1 MTLASEVEVV
11 GGLLKKY
18 YSNEKATK
26 QFYNDL
32 TLLNRVNQKRKGAI
46 GVGGTVTGGLHTGR
60 NPGTGSVAN
69 GAATPA
75 NGKQKYGQYTAYLKY
90 HYMAGSFTGPDMVN
104 SSRNPGAFADVFTAN
119 TTGAIDDGKAD
130 LNRQLF
136 SDGSGILA
144 LAAGDQS
151 STVTAI
157 YPYLWADADKYL
169 LTEGTRI
176 EVYALTDFSTSNVS
190 TASYV
195 LSTAGTTH
203 TNMYTTSGGIGT
215 STAGDIIGKYGSLQ
229 VADATTITQ
238 YECMGL
244 DGIISDANLVGGV
257 GYGYDLY
264 NSTAV
269 TNFTGPEGQAYD
281 YTGPGSATNANLL
294 QAINAS
300 SAYWRS
306 RVYGN
311 GGVPRAL
318 TFKLMDDMIGYLTV
332 SQGSKLSAIYTTWQC
347 QNKLIDLLRADRRYT
362 GEKVKIDGG
371 IECETYRGIPI
382 IVSNDC
388 PRGRMYFVDE
398 SMLDFHVAKDF
409 DFLKGNGS
417 SYLWKITGYDA
428 YEFTAAAYHQLAAKN
443 RQRHGKIIDIL
454 ES

>member
-1 MTLASEVEVV
+1 MSLASEVEVV
-11 GGLLKKY
+11 GGLLKKF
-18 YSNEKATK
+18 YSTEAAQK
-26 QFYNDL
+26 QFYNSL
-32 TLLNRVNQKRKGAI
+32 TLVKRVNQKRKGAI

-60 NPGTGSVAN
+60 NPGVGSVGN

-75 NGKQKYGQYTAYLKY
+75 NGKQAYTQYTASLKY
-90 HYMAGSFTGPDMVN
+90 HYMCGQFTGPDMVN
-104 SSRNPGAFADVFTAN
+104 SSKNPGAFADVFTAN

-169 LTEGTRI
+169 QTVGQRL

-195 LSTAGTTH
+195 LNTAGTVH
-203 TNMYTTSGGIGT
+203 SNLYSTTGGFGT
-215 STAGDIIGKYGSLQ
+215 TTAGDIIGKYGSLQ
-229 VADATTITQ
+229 LADATTITQ

-244 DGIISDANLVGGV
+244 DGIVSDANLIGGV

-281 YTGPGSATNANLL
+281 YTGPGSASNANLL
-294 QAINAS
+294 QGVNAS
-300 SAYWRS
+300 SAFWRS
-306 RVYGN
+306 KVMGN

-318 TFKLMDDMIGYLTV
+318 TMKMVDDMIGHLKV
-332 SQGSKLSAIYTTWQC
+332 SQGSKLSAIYLTWQTK
-347 QNKLIDLLRADRRYT
+347 NKLIDLIRQDRRYT
-362 GEKVKIDGG
+362 GEKMKIDGA
-371 IECETYRGIPI
+371 IETDSYDGTAL
-382 IVSNDC
+382 IVDNDC

-398 SMLDFHVAKDF
+398 SMLDFHVGKDF
-409 DFLKGNGS
+409 DFLKGNGN
-417 SYLWKITGYDA
+417 SYLWKITGYDG

-443 RQRHGKIIDIL
+443 RNRHGKIIDIL
-454 ES
+454 E